1 MHTINQGDRSMTDT
15 TLTRRAALAGTAL
28 AGAAV
33 TLAAPAIAQTR
44 EVTIA
49 HQYMVVPFR
58 AAMAAQE
65 VERATGYKINWRLF
79 TAGAEVIRAMAAGD
93 AKIGEVGSSPT
104 TAAIATGLNVELIWI
119 IADIAD
125 AEALVVR
132 NGAGITAP
140 QDLRGKRIGVPFVS
154 TTHFHMLFALEQFG
168 IPANSLRLLNM
179 RPPEIAAAWER
190 GDIDATFVWEP
201 TRSAVLRSGRVLI
214 SSGQLAA
221 WGRPTFDGVI
231 VDRAWARDNAE
242 FLTAY
247 TRIMAKSDAEYMANP
262 GLWGPGTE
270 RAAVTA
276 RITGARVEDVPM
288 MMKLYRFVPAAAQ
301 ASNTWLGG
309 GDDGGA
315 VRAIRHTAEFL
326 QAQGRIQAVPAN
338 IAQHVSPRFAASAV
352 G

>member
-1 MHTINQGDRSMTDT
+1 MTEM
-15 TLTRRAALAGTAL
+15 TLSRRATL
-28 AGAAV
+28 AGATAAAAAA
-33 TLAAPAIAQTR
+33 TLAAPAIAQAR

-65 VERATGYKINWRLF
+65 VERATGYRINWRLF

-93 AKIGEVGSSPT
+93 ARIGEVGSSPT
-104 TAAIATGLNVELIWI
+104 TAAIAQGLNVELIWI
-119 IADIAD
+119 LTDIAA

-132 NGAGITAP
+132 NGTGITAP

-154 TTHFHMLFALEQFG
+154 TTHYHLLFALEQFG
-168 IPANSLRLLNM
+168 IPANAVRVLNM

-201 TRSAVLRSGRVLI
+201 TRSAVLRTGRVLI

-231 VDRAWARDNAE
+231 VDRDWARANAE

-247 TRIMAKSDAEYMANP
+247 TRIMAKYDAEYKANP

-288 MMKLYRFVPAAAQ
+288 MMTLYKFIPPEVQ
-301 ASNTWLGG
+301 ASAEWLGG
-309 GDDGGA
+309 GAEGGV

-338 IAQHVSPRFAASAV
+338 IAQHVSPRFAATAT

>member
-1 MHTINQGDRSMTDT
+1 MTQPV
-15 TLTRRAALAGTAL
+15 LTRRAALAGTA
-28 AGAAV
+28 AV
-33 TLAAPAIAQTR
+33 ATAFAAPAIAQAR

-93 AKIGEVGSSPT
+93 ARIGEVGSSPT
-104 TAAIATGLNVELIWI
+104 TAAIAQGLNVELIWI
-119 IADIAD
+119 IADIAE
-125 AEALVVR
+125 AESLVVR
-132 NGAGITAP
+132 NGSGITAP
-140 QDLRGKRIGVPFVS
+140 QDLRGKRVGVPFVS
-154 TTHFHMLFALEQFG
+154 TTHYHLLYALEQFG
-168 IPANSLRLLNM
+168 IPANNLRILNM

-201 TRSAVLRSGRVLI
+201 TRSAVLRTGRVLI

-231 VDRAWARDNAE
+231 VDRDWARANAE

-247 TRIMAKSDAEYMANP
+247 TRIMAKYDAEYVANP

-276 RITGARVEDVPM
+276 RITGARVEDVPGIM
-288 MMKLYRFVPAAAQ
+288 RLYRFIPAAEQ
-301 ASNTWLGG
+301 ASAQWLGG
-309 GDDGGA
+309 GAEGGT
-315 VRAIRHTAEFL
+315 VQAIRHTAEFL
-326 QAQGRIQAVPAN
+326 KAQGRIQAVPEN
-338 IAQHVSPRFAASAV
+338 IAQHVSPRFAATAA